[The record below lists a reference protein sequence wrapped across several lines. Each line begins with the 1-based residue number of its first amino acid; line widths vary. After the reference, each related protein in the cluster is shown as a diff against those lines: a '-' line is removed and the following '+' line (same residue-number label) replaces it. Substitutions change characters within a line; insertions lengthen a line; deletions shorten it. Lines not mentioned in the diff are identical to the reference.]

1 MQQYH
6 IISKISCFSF
16 FWVILAINICVA
28 QGVSK
33 NTHYELES
41 GIYLSTSGQNP
52 FLLRSNQYGVIP
64 LESQFLTLRGA
75 AHKEYDS
82 TKNEQNKQK
91 RFSYGY
97 GLNTVINIGKINQI
111 ILPEAYLKIR
121 YEAFEV
127 YGGRRKETVGLVDT
141 TLTSGSYIWSGN
153 ALPMPKLQIS
163 IPNYVSIL
171 GHGLISIKGSYS
183 HGWFGS
189 SDSTKNFFLHQKYLY
204 GRIGKPNW
212 KFKFYAGFN
221 HQVQWGGKPNK
232 PYIESQT
239 GKLITN
245 YGNDFSTYL
254 NVVSGVS
261 LNRKGD
267 GITKDGIPLNDAWNR
282 SGNHLGSIDI
292 ATEISF
298 NKFDLFL
305 YRQSFYEDGSLF
317 YLGNITDGLLGI
329 SYKRKNTNTGLMKL
343 TFEYLDTR
351 SQGGPG
357 GSGSTIPQIRGGD
370 SYFNNSFYHWI
381 YKGNTIGTPL
391 IIPLRTIQEEV
402 FSPNYASIS
411 KSLPSTYLVV
421 NRLSG
426 VFLGAYYRMK
436 EISFLTKF
444 SHTNNQVYGVA
455 KKFNQTSIFQSVQF
469 SYKKN
474 TISSQIS
481 YDSDALFK
489 SNLGIGLQLMRTF

>member
-1 MQQYH
+1 MQQHY
-6 IISKISCFSF
+6 IISKKSF
-16 FWVILAINICVA
+16 FNLFWGILTFNVCIAQSLTKNIR
-28 QGVSK
+28 
-33 NTHYELES
+33 YELES
-41 GIYLSTSGQNP
+41 GIYTSTSGQNP
-52 FLLRSNQYGVIP
+52 FLLRSNQYGIIP

-97 GLNTVINIGKINQI
+97 GLSTVVNVGKVNQI
-111 ILPEAYLKIR
+111 ILPEAYLKVR
-121 YEAFEV
+121 YGAFEL
-127 YGGRRKETVGLVDT
+127 YGGRRKEVVGLVDS

-171 GHGLISIKGSYS
+171 GHGIISIKGSYA

-212 KFKFYAGFN
+212 RVKMYAGFN
-221 HQVQWGGKPNK
+221 HQVQWGGKPPK

-245 YGNDFSTYL
+245 YGNDFSSYL
-254 NVVSGVS
+254 NVISGVS

-267 GITKDGIPLNDAWNR
+267 GISKDGIPINDAWNR

-298 NKFDLFL
+298 NKFDLFI

-317 YLGNITDGLLGI
+317 YLGNITDGLLGV
-329 SYKRKNTNTGLMKL
+329 SYKRKNINIGLIKL
-343 TFEYLDTR
+343 TFEYFDSR
-351 SQGGPG
+351 SQGGPA

-370 SYFNNSFYHWI
+370 SYFNNTFYQWI
-381 YKGNTIGTPL
+381 YRGNTIGTPL
-391 IIPLRTIQEEV
+391 IVPLRNVQKEV
-402 FSPNYASIS
+402 FSPNYVSIS
-411 KSLPSTYLVV
+411 KSLPATYMVV

-426 VFLGAYYRMK
+426 VFLGAYYRIK
-436 EISFLTKF
+436 EVSFITKF
-444 SHTNNQVYGVA
+444 SNTSNQVYGVA

-469 SYKKN
+469 YYKKN
-474 TISSQIS
+474 SVSSQIS

>member
-1 MQQYH
+1 MQKFH
-6 IISKISCFSF
+6 IISKIPYFKLF
-16 FWVILAINICVA
+16 FGVLTINICIA
-28 QGVSK
+28 QGITK
-33 NTHYELES
+33 NIRYELES

-52 FLLRSNQYGVIP
+52 FLLRSNQYGIIP

-75 AHKEYDS
+75 ARKEYDS
-82 TKNEQNKQK
+82 TKNEQNNQK

-97 GLNTVINIGKINQI
+97 GLNTVVNAGKVNQI
-111 ILPEAYLKIR
+111 ILPEAYLKVR
-121 YEAFEV
+121 YGAFEF
-127 YGGRRKETVGLVDT
+127 YGGRRREMVGLVDT

-153 ALPMPKLQIS
+153 ALPIPKLQIS
-163 IPNYVSIL
+163 IPNYISII
-171 GHGLISIKGSYS
+171 GKGLISVKGAYA

-212 KFKFYAGFN
+212 RIKMYAGFN

-232 PYIESQT
+232 PYIEKQT

-245 YGNDFSTYL
+245 YGNDLSTYL
-254 NVVSGVS
+254 NVISGVS

-267 GITKDGIPLNDAWNR
+267 GISKDGIPINDAWNR

-292 ATEISF
+292 ATEINF
-298 NKFDLFL
+298 NKFDLLL
-305 YRQSFYEDGSLF
+305 YCQSFYEDGSLF
-317 YLGNITDGLLGI
+317 YLGNITDGLFGVL
-329 SYKRKNTNTGLMKL
+329 YKRMKINAGLIKL

-370 SYFNNSFYHWI
+370 NYFNNGFYQWI
-381 YKGNTIGTPL
+381 YRDNTIGTPL
-391 IIPLRTIQEEV
+391 IMPLKNIQQEI
-402 FSPNYASIS
+402 FSPNYTSIS
-411 KSLPSTYLVV
+411 KSIPSTYMAV

-426 VFLGAYYRMK
+426 IFLGAYYRIK
-436 EISFLTKF
+436 RVSFLTKL
-444 SHTNNQVYGVA
+444 SNTNNRVYGVA
-455 KKFNQTSIFQSVQF
+455 NAFNQTSIFQSVQF
-469 SYKKN
+469 LYRKN

-481 YDSDALFK
+481 YDSDALFQ
-489 SNLGIGLQLMRTF
+489 SNLGVSLQLMRTF